1 MGGLFDIAF
10 RDVIT
15 LALAAFMAAVVILIP
30 WVNPPGEKSTDVEET
45 KASGQLIFEIE
56 WKPGLPVDVDM
67 WVKAPGLVPVGYS
80 NLGNQSCNL
89 LRDDLGKQNDP
100 LDGNHEQLVCRDL
113 RRGEY
118 VFNLHYFRGYI
129 RQVGVRWAIRLYDGK
144 QLKEILNGA
153 TVMGTEGIEDTL
165 VRFSL
170 DSNGVL
176 LPHSVHKEKI
186 EIRGLAGSPHQS
198 GRPGR

>member
-15 LALAAFMAAVVILIP
+15 LALTAFMAAVIMLIP
-30 WVNPPGEKSTDVEET
+30 WVNPKGEESKDVQET
-45 KASGQLIFEIE
+45 KASGQLIFEVE
-56 WKPGLPVDVDM
+56 WKPSIDVDVDM
-67 WVKAPGLVPVGYS
+67 WVRAPGLVPVGYS

-113 RRGEY
+113 RMGEY
-118 VFNLHYFRGYI
+118 VFNLHYYRGDI
-129 RQVGVRWAIRLYDGK
+129 RQVGVRWVIRKPEGNK
-144 QLKEILNGA
+144 LKEILTGVA
-153 TVMGTEGIEDTL
+153 VMEYQSIEDTM

-170 DSNGVL
+170 DSDGTL
-176 LPHSVHKEKI
+176 LPNSVHKEKI
-186 EIRGLAGSPHQS
+186 EIRGATK
-198 GRPGR
+198 

>member
-15 LALAAFMAAVVILIP
+15 LALTAFMAAVIMLIP
-30 WVNPPGEKSTDVEET
+30 WVNPPGEESKDAEET

-67 WVKAPGLVPVGYS
+67 WVKAPGLVAVGYS

-89 LRDDLGKQNDP
+89 LRDDLGTQDDP

-118 VFNLHYFRGYI
+118 VFNLHYFRGDI
-129 RQVGVRWAIRLYDGK
+129 KQLGVRWAIRMHDGRR
-144 QLKEILNGA
+144 LKEILNGA
-153 TVMGTEGIEDTL
+153 TVMGNQGIEDTM

-170 DSNGVL
+170 DSDGAL
-176 LPHSVHKEKI
+176 LRNSVHKEKI
-186 EIRGLAGSPHQS
+186 EIRGAVSP